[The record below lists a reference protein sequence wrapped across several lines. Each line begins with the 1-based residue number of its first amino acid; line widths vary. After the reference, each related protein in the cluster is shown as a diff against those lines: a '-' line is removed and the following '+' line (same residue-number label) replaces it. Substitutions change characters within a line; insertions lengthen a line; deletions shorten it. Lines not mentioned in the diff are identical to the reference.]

1 MPKTSCEVFFP
12 NKPRLLFILLGI
24 EHPSALPFLFMA
36 IHRSFQYENIFW
48 YKVWEHMDI
57 PNTSNLYN
65 SWFTDIMMKKGS
77 STVVVIVHDENMK
90 DFSTLIDARMQA
102 FHSIYN
108 YKIAEEEFRRSH
120 RIFSEE
126 HPFNPMEYRDKF
138 ADLPMPFWEMFKCN
152 LDHCLVDT
160 YAGCLQTIT
169 CHDYSDLKTQVK
181 LAKTLG

>member
-12 NKPRLLFILLGI
+12 NKPRLLFILLGL
-24 EHPSALPFLFMA
+24 EHPSALPFIFMA
-36 IHRSFQYENIFW
+36 IHRAFRYENIFW

-57 PNTSNLYN
+57 PNTSNLYS

-90 DFSTLIDARMQA
+90 DLSTMIDTRMQA

-108 YKIAEEEFRRSH
+108 YKIAEEEFRRPL

-126 HPFNPMEYRDKF
+126 KPFDPKEYKEKF
-138 ADLPMPFWEMFKCN
+138 AKLPMSFWGMFKIH
-152 LDHCLVDT
+152 LEHSLVDT
-160 YAGCLQTIT
+160 YTGCLKTIDE
-169 CHDYSDLKTQVK
+169 HDYSDLESQVRYS
-181 LAKTLG
+181 KTLL